1 MLTEQSYA
9 VALALYLS
17 TGLLASVLVYRF
29 WLKGRGLVLRRLVLG
44 GMLGLLLAPAYP
56 SAEAETL
63 APALIVAVFNLL
75 FVGGWSSA
83 KGAFTVLAMAGAFG
97 MVLFAASALV
107 ATSRRTH

>member
-1 MLTEQSYA
+1 MLTAQSYA
-9 VALALYLS
+9 IALALYLS
-17 TGLLASVLVYRF
+17 AGLLASVLVYRF
-29 WLKGRGLVLRRLVLG
+29 WLGGQSLLLRRLVLG
-44 GMLGLLLAPAYP
+44 AMFGLLLAPAYP